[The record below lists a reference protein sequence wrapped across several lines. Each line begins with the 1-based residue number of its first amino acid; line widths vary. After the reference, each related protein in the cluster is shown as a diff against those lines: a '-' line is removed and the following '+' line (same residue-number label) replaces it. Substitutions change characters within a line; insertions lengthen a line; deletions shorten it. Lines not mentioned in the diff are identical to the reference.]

1 MNAERKIFG
10 LRAVAASAALGTALL
25 FAASSYAAD
34 ATQGQNPPVGQ
45 SQEQPAA
52 QTPQNNA
59 ADNTTNSSGAM
70 TKSSKHAKM
79 KAMNPQDRVEARITT
94 LHAQLKITS
103 AEEPQWTAVAQAMRD
118 NASSVHSLV
127 EQRKAQAGQMTA
139 VDDLKSYE
147 AITDA
152 HADGLKKL
160 IPAFEQLYTSMSD
173 DQKKTADQI
182 FRHVRKPGAPHMHNK
197 G

>member
-1 MNAERKIFG
+1 MNADRKTFG
-10 LRAVAASAALGTALL
+10 LRAVAAGAALGTALL

-34 ATQGQNPPVGQ
+34 ATTQDQN
-45 SQEQPAA
+45 QPANQAQQPNAQNTPDTA
-52 QTPQNNA
+52 QTTQSAPKMA
-59 ADNTTNSSGAM
+59 
-70 TKSSKHAKM
+70 KSSKKM
-79 KAMNPQDRVEARITT
+79 MSPEARIEARIKT
-94 LHAQLKITS
+94 LHAQLKINS
-103 AEEPQWTAVAQAMRD
+103 GEETQWQAVAQVMRD
-118 NASSVHSLV
+118 NASSVGSLV

-160 IPAFEQLYTSMSD
+160 IPAFETLYASMTD
-173 DQKKTADQI
+173 DQKKTADTLFQ
-182 FRHVRKPGAPHMHNK
+182 HVRHPHMPHK